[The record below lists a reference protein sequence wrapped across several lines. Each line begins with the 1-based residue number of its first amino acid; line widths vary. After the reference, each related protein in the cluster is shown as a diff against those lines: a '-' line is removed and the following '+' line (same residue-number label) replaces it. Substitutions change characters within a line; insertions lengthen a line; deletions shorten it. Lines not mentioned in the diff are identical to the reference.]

1 MTRKCAASGVTCTLL
16 LAAGAL
22 GSWGVPQAAAQNSTA
37 PFVARLPPPKTP
49 PGPVP
54 RTADGHPDLSGVWW
68 VGDLPVQGLRVGTTR
83 AAGDTPRPGSF
94 QSLYN
99 PAAMAKWRSLS
110 DKDDP
115 SLRCVPIA
123 FGTLSVSL
131 LGLGLVGQI
140 VQSAKFVTLLTETYH
155 SFKLVPTDGRP
166 HRDDVAPS
174 YRGDSVGRWDGDT
187 LVVDTT
193 TFSDENWLYA
203 EGNVS
208 FHSDA
213 LHIVERYR
221 RLDES
226 TLQVDATI
234 EDPKVLTA
242 PFKVAAQTLRL
253 APFDQIME
261 LNCTNV
267 ETAGLM
273 DAAAKQGYGR

>member
-1 MTRKCAASGVTCTLL
+1 MVCSF
-16 LAAGAL
+16 LAALAAL
-22 GSWGVPQAAAQNSTA
+22 PSLASLPAAAQNSTA
-37 PFVARLPPPKTP
+37 PFVARLPPPATP
-49 PGPVP
+49 PRPAP
-54 RTADGHPDLSGVWW
+54 RTADGRPDLSGVWW

-83 AAGDTPRPGSF
+83 AIGDAPRPGSF

-115 SLRCVPIA
+115 SLRCVPVA

-140 VQSAKFVTLLTETYH
+140 IQSPKFVTLLTETYH

-203 EGNVS
+203 EGNAS

-213 LHIVERYR
+213 LHIIERYR
-221 RLDES
+221 RLDEA
-226 TLQVDATI
+226 TLQIDSII

-242 PFKVAAQTLRL
+242 PYTVPAQTLRL

-261 LNCTNV
+261 LSCTNV

>member
-1 MTRKCAASGVTCTLL
+1 MKRTSVLSSVASTLL
-16 LAAGAL
+16 VVLPLLPWAAQ
-22 GSWGVPQAAAQNSTA
+22 PAAAQNGTA
-37 PFVARLPPPKTP
+37 PFIARLPPPKTP
-49 PGPVP
+49 PGPAP

-68 VGDLPVQGLRVGTTR
+68 VGDLPVEGLRVGVSR
-83 AAGDTPRPGSF
+83 AVGDMPRPGTF

-99 PAAMAKWRSLS
+99 PAAMAKWRTLG

-115 SLRCVPIA
+115 SLRCVPVA
-123 FGTLSVSL
+123 FGTLSASL

-140 VQSAKFVTLLTETYH
+140 IQTPKFVALLTETYH

-203 EGNVS
+203 EGNAS

-221 RLDES
+221 RVDEI
-226 TLQVDATI
+226 TLQIDSTI

-242 PFKVAAQTLRL
+242 PYKVPTQTLRL

-261 LNCTNV
+261 LNCTSV
-267 ETAGLM
+267 ETAAPE
-273 DAAAKQGYGR
+273 DAARQGYGK

>member
-1 MTRKCAASGVTCTLL
+1 MTRTSARSPVTCTLL
-16 LAAGAL
+16 VAAMALAFLAALPAG
-22 GSWGVPQAAAQNSTA
+22 AQNSTA
-37 PFVARLPPPKTP
+37 PFVGRLPPPATP
-49 PGPVP
+49 PRPAP
-54 RTADGHPDLSGVWW
+54 RTADGRPDLSGVWW

-83 AAGDTPRPGSF
+83 AIGDAPRPGSF

-99 PAAMAKWRSLS
+99 PVAMAKWRSLG

-115 SLRCVPIA
+115 SLRCVPVA
-123 FGTLSVSL
+123 FGTLRVSL

-140 VQSAKFVTLLTETYH
+140 IQSPKFVTLLTETYH
-155 SFKLVPTDGRP
+155 SFKLIPTDGRP

-221 RLDES
+221 RLDEI
-226 TLQVDATI
+226 TLQIDSTI

-242 PFKVAAQTLRL
+242 PYKVPAQTLRL